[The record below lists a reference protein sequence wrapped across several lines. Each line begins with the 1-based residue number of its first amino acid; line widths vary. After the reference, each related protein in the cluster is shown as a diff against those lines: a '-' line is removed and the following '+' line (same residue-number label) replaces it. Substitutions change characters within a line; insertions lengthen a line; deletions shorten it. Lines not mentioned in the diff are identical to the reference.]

1 MPGEQDALAER
12 LRAVP
17 TDFRAAISALDDAS
31 LRRRP
36 LPGEWSAIE
45 TLGHLIDKMEAWTVR
60 VERIASEE
68 RPLLPNYDQD
78 AYVRERGYQ
87 ERPLQ
92 ELLDQLTWASNH
104 FADVVE
110 RLPAGALDRE
120 GVHEVTG
127 PITLRQCI
135 LAPLDS
141 LSGHMVQLR
150 SAANAGA

>member
-1 MPGEQDALAER
+1 MPGEQAALAER

-17 TDFRAAISALDDAS
+17 ADFRAAVITLDERA

-36 LPGEWSAIE
+36 AAGEWSAIE
-45 TLGHLIDKMEAWTVR
+45 VLGHIIDKMETWAMR
-60 VERIASEE
+60 VERIAAED

-78 AYVRERGYQ
+78 AYVREHGYQ

-92 ELLDQLTWASNH
+92 QLLDTLTQASNR
-104 FADVVE
+104 FAEIVE
-110 RLPAGALDRE
+110 RLPDAALDRE
-120 GVHEVTG
+120 GVHEESG

-141 LSGHMVQLR
+141 LPGHMAQLR
-150 SAANAGA
+150 RAAQS

>member
-1 MPGEQDALAER
+1 MPGEQAALAER

-17 TDFRAAISALDDAS
+17 ADFRAAVTSLDDGA

-36 LPGEWSAIE
+36 AAGEWSAVE
-45 TLGHLIDKMEAWTVR
+45 VLGHIIDKMEAWATR
-60 VERIASEE
+60 VERIAAED
-68 RPLLPNYDQD
+68 RPLLRSYDQD

-92 ELLDQLTWASNH
+92 ELLDSLTQASSH

-110 RLPAGALDRE
+110 RLPAAALDRE
-120 GVHEVTG
+120 GVHEESG

-141 LSGHMVQLR
+141 LPGHLAQLR
-150 SAANAGA
+150 SAAQS